1 MSRQGSDLEV
11 HNRPNRPTPVN
22 TRFYV
27 SMGLAVILILAGVLA
42 LWQVIQGSSP
52 ERNSPSQIF
61 TPLRQMDAPQVVPQ
75 SEAPQ
80 TEAQPE
86 AAPDFSLQ
94 TLNGRTV
101 RLSDY
106 RGQVVL
112 LNTWATWCP
121 PCRDEMPDLE
131 AYYRQ
136 HQADDFVV
144 LAVNSQ
150 ESAGTVATFLEE
162 HDFTFPVL
170 LDPGG
175 VVMRDYDVLGLPT
188 SFFIDREGAV
198 RGVWTGKLSPARL
211 KELVDPLIEEPL

>member
-1 MSRQGSDLEV
+1 MSRQGSDLEL
-11 HNRPNRPTPVN
+11 HNRPIPVN
-22 TRFYV
+22 NARFYV
-27 SMGLAVILILAGVLA
+27 SVVLAVLLILAGVWA
-42 LWQVIQGSSP
+42 LWQANRGSSP
-52 ERNSPSQIF
+52 ERYSASRF
-61 TPLRQMDAPQVVPQ
+61 STPVPQMDSPQLGAPQI
-75 SEAPQ
+75 EAPQ
-80 TEAQPE
+80 TEAPQSE
-86 AAPDFSLQ
+86 AAPEFSLQ
-94 TLNGRTV
+94 TLDGRTV

-136 HQADDFVV
+136 HQVDDFVV

-150 ESAGTVATFLEE
+150 ESAGTVAAFLEE

-170 LDPGG
+170 MDPGG

-188 SFFIDREGAV
+188 SFFIDREGVV

-211 KELVDPLIEEPL
+211 KELVDPLL

>member
-1 MSRQGSDLEV
+1 MSQQGSDRAL
-11 HNRPNRPTPVN
+11 HKRPTRMN
-22 TRFYV
+22 ARFFV
-27 SMGLAVILILAGVLA
+27 SAVLAVLLILAGAWV
-42 LWQVIQGSSP
+42 LWQGNRASSSNQ
-52 ERNSPSQIF
+52 RSASQF
-61 TPLRQMDAPQVVPQ
+61 STPDAQM
-75 SEAPQ
+75 EAPQ
-80 TEAQPE
+80 IEAAQTE
-86 AAPDFSLQ
+86 AAPDFALQ
-94 TLNGRTV
+94 TLDGRTV

-150 ESAGTVATFLEE
+150 ESADTVAAFLED

-175 VVMRDYDVLGLPT
+175 MVMRDYEVLGLPT
-188 SFFIDREGAV
+188 SFFIDREGVV
-198 RGVWTGKLSPARL
+198 RGVWAGKLSPARL
-211 KELVDPLIEEPL
+211 KELVDPLL